1 MAVRPIEWIGDETG
15 HLRLLDQTK
24 LPTEIVFVDCKT
36 VPQVVEA
43 IKMLRVRGAPA
54 IGVSAAYG
62 MVIAAQSA
70 SGDAQAFGDVLQGAH
85 KALFESRPTAVNLG
99 WALNEMSR
107 VIRDVAS
114 RPPAERLKALLAR
127 ARAIETEDCDMCAA
141 MGRHGAPLLAE
152 ARNVLTHCNAGA
164 LATAGEG
171 TALAVLFEAARRNP
185 GLHVFADETRP
196 LWQGSRLTAWELVQN
211 SVPCTVICDNMAASL
226 MKDRRVDAVVV
237 GADRITAN
245 GDVANK
251 IGTYSVAVLA
261 RYHGVPFYVAAP
273 TSTFDLELA
282 SGELIPIEQRSAS
295 EVAEPYGVRL
305 APTGAKVYNP
315 AFDVTPA
322 ELVTGIITEKGVISP
337 VNAMS
342 VREMVL
348 RGRGKLG

>member
-1 MAVRPIEWIGDETG
+1 MTVRPIEWIGDETG

-24 LPTEIVFVDCKT
+24 LPTQIEFVDCRT

-62 MVIAAQSA
+62 MVLAAQQHA
-70 SGDAQAFGDVLQGAH
+70 HEPRDRFGVAMTF
-85 KALFESRPTAVNLG
+85 AEESLFQSRPTAVNLG
-99 WALNEMSR
+99 WALKEMSR
-107 VIRDVAS
+107 VIRAVLSELADT
-114 RPPAERLKALLAR
+114 RTQGLLAR
-127 ARAIETEDCDMCAA
+127 AREIEAEDQKMCAA
-141 MGRHGAPLLAE
+141 IGRHGAPLIAQKK
-152 ARNVLTHCNAGA
+152 NVLTHCNAGA

-171 TALAVLFEAARRNP
+171 TALAVIFEAARRNP
-185 GLHVFADETRP
+185 KLHVYADETRP

-211 SVPCTVICDNMAASL
+211 HVPCTVICDNMAAAL
-226 MKDRRVDAVVV
+226 MRAQEISVVVV

-261 RYHGVPFYVAAP
+261 HYHGIPFYVAAP

-282 SGELIPIEQRSAS
+282 SGELIPIEQRAAG
-295 EVAEPYGVRL
+295 EVAEPYGIRL
-305 APTGAKVYNP
+305 APTEAKVYNP

-322 ELVTGIITEKGVISP
+322 DLIAGIITEKGVISP
-337 VNAMS
+337 VNATTVRAMLRS
-342 VREMVL
+342 VT
-348 RGRGKLG
+348 

>member
-1 MAVRPIEWIGDETG
+1 MPIRPIEWIGDENG

-24 LPTEIVFVDCKT
+24 LPTGIEFIDCRT

-62 MVIAAQSA
+62 MVLAAQGVAYESH
-70 SGDAQAFGDVLQGAH
+70 QQFGLLMM
-85 KALFESRPTAVNLG
+85 KEEETLFRSRPTAVNLG
-99 WALNEMSR
+99 WALKEMGR
-107 VIRDVAS
+107 VIRMVLSEPSDI
-114 RPPAERLKALLAR
+114 RLAALLKR
-127 ARAIETEDCDMCAA
+127 AREIEAEDREMCAA
-141 MGRHGAPLLAE
+141 IGRHGAPLIAHG
-152 ARNVLTHCNAGA
+152 RNILTHCNAGA

-171 TALAVLFEAARRNP
+171 TALAVIFEAARRNP
-185 GLHVFADETRP
+185 DLHVFADETRP

-226 MKDRRVDAVVV
+226 MKNRRVDAIVV

-261 RYHGVPFYVAAP
+261 HYHSVPFYVAAP
-273 TSTFDLELA
+273 TSTFDLDLA
-282 SGELIPIEQRSAS
+282 SGESIPIEQRAAS
-295 EVAEPYGVRL
+295 EVSEPYGVRL
-305 APTGAKVYNP
+305 APDQAQVDNP

-322 ELVTGIITEKGVISP
+322 GLITGIITEKGVITP
-337 VNAMS
+337 VNAAT
-342 VREMVL
+342 VRDML
-348 RGRGKLG
+348 QMTARRR

>member
-24 LPTEIVFVDCKT
+24 LPTEIAFIDCTT

-62 MVIAAQSA
+62 MVLAAQTADGTADS
-70 SGDAQAFGDVLQGAH
+70 FT
-85 KALFESRPTAVNLG
+85 KALSDAANVLFASRPTAVNLG
-99 WALNEMSR
+99 WALKEMSH
-107 VIRDVAS
+107 VIRNVAA
-114 RPPAERLKALLAR
+114 RPHRERLAALFTR
-127 ARAIETEDCDMCAA
+127 ARAIESEDCDMCAA

-171 TALAVLFEAARRNP
+171 TALSVLFEAARRNP
-185 GLHVFADETRP
+185 ALHVFADETRP

-211 SVPCTVICDNMAASL
+211 NVPCTVICDNMAASL
-226 MKDRRVDAVVV
+226 MKDRRIDAVVV

-261 RYHGVPFYVAAP
+261 RYHGIPFYVAAP

-282 SGELIPIEQRSAS
+282 SGELIPIEQRAAS

-305 APTGAKVYNP
+305 APAEAKVYNP

-322 ELVTGIITEKGVISP
+322 DLITGIITEKGVISP
-337 VNAMS
+337 VNSTTVHAM
-342 VREMVL
+342 L
-348 RGRGKLG
+348 A

>member
-24 LPTEIVFVDCKT
+24 LPTEIVFIDCRT

-43 IKMLRVRGAPA
+43 IKMLRVRGAPG

-62 MVIAAQSA
+62 IVIAAQQF
-70 SGDAQAFGDVLQGAH
+70 AQEPAQQFGLSMTREEET
-85 KALFESRPTAVNLG
+85 LFHSRPTAVNLG
-99 WALNEMSR
+99 WALKEMGR
-107 VIRDVAS
+107 VIRDILS
-114 RPPAERLKALLAR
+114 EPAERRMQALLAR
-127 ARAIETEDCDMCAA
+127 AREIEAEDREMCAA
-141 MGRHGAPLLAE
+141 MGRNGAPLIAQ
-152 ARNVLTHCNAGA
+152 AKNVLTHCNAGA

-171 TALAVLFEAARRNP
+171 TALAVIFEAARRNSE
-185 GLHVFADETRP
+185 LHVYADETRP

-211 SVPCTVICDNMAASL
+211 KVPCTVICDNMAASL

-261 RYHGVPFYVAAP
+261 RYHGIPFYVAAP
-273 TSTFDLELA
+273 TSTFDLELW
-282 SGELIPIEQRSAS
+282 SGDLIPIEQRAAS
-295 EVAEPYGVRL
+295 EIAEPYGLRL
-305 APTGAKVYNP
+305 APQEAKVYNP

-322 ELVTGIITEKGVISP
+322 DLVTGIITEKGVISP
-337 VNAMS
+337 VTAAT
-342 VREMVL
+342 VRDML
-348 RGRGKLG
+348 SGHG

>member
-24 LPTEIVFVDCKT
+24 LPTEIAFIDCTT

-62 MVIAAQSA
+62 MVIAARSA
-70 SGDAQAFGDVLQGAH
+70 DGSAESFTKTLSDAENVLFA
-85 KALFESRPTAVNLG
+85 SRPTAVNLG
-99 WALNEMSR
+99 WALREMSR
-107 VIRDVAS
+107 VIQSVAS
-114 RPPAERLKALLAR
+114 RPYRERLAALFAR
-127 ARAIETEDCDMCAA
+127 ARAIESEDREMCAA
-141 MGRHGAPLLAE
+141 MGRHGAPLLKE
-152 ARNVLTHCNAGA
+152 AANVLTHCNAGA
-164 LATAGEG
+164 LATAGDG
-171 TALAVLFEAARRNP
+171 TALAVLFEAARRNTA
-185 GLHVFADETRP
+185 LHVFADETRP

-211 SVPCTVICDNMAASL
+211 KVPCTVICDNMAASL
-226 MKDRRVDAVVV
+226 MKDRRIDAVVV

-261 RYHGVPFYVAAP
+261 RYHDVPFYVAAP

-282 SGELIPIEQRSAS
+282 SGELIPIEQRAAS
-295 EVAEPYGVRL
+295 EVAEPYGIRL
-305 APTGAKVYNP
+305 APTEAKVFNP

-322 ELVTGIITEKGVISP
+322 DLVTGIITEKGVISP
-337 VNAMS
+337 VNAKT
-342 VREMVL
+342 VGERL
-348 RGRGKLG
+348 R